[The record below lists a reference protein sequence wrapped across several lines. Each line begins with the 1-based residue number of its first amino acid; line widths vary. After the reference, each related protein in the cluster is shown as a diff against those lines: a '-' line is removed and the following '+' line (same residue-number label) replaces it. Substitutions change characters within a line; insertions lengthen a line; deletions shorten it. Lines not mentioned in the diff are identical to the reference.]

1 MGTGVLTIWRA
12 SRSSLRV
19 PNKRLDARIPRWV
32 VPNIRLRSA
41 LRVRSFMRMAFCMPR
56 VLANAHGAEQSLAD
70 PAISWQAVSKLVL
83 ANRSPRCSSVHAI
96 DRTMI
101 EAFTSQA

>member
-1 MGTGVLTIWRA
+1 METGALTVRSVWPTSLRIPTKRLGSRILRRVVRTTRVLTVLRI
-12 SRSSLRV
+12 RSL
-19 PNKRLDARIPRWV
+19 A
-32 VPNIRLRSA
+32 A
-41 LRVRSFMRMAFCMPR
+41 MPR
-56 VLANAHGAEQSLAD
+56 ALAHPHGREQSLAD

-96 DRTMI
+96 DRTTI